1 MPPCP
6 QAVAAKARPK
16 PGSTSGLR
24 AMIAAK
30 RRAAELAKTEEAKE
44 VAKEEEQE
52 AKEEAK
58 APTISVASPAAKEE
72 VEEDRTF
79 DGGFFSV
86 KSPLRPSASPA
97 TSPISP
103 NPRCAEIYKTNI
115 QT

>member
-58 APTISVASPAAKEE
+58 APTISVASTAAKEE